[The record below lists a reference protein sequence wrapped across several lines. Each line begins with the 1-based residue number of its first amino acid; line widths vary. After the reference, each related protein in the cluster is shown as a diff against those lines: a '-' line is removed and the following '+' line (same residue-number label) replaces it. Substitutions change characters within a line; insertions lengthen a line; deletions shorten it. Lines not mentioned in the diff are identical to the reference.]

1 MLPATI
7 QTTRTPAASTNGGIE
22 MQEFPELAPHVGLEV
37 CPHFGIKFP
46 LVDTYEE
53 NGSFE
58 ILPATQ
64 YLADPELENCYDEV
78 LTKGDFP
85 TARRLNLKKG
95 TLWIQDPRTLHRGT
109 PNRADH
115 VRPELVICYS
125 LPWFAM
131 RKPIEMTQTEYDKLS
146 ERGREMF
153 SRCEVIG

>member
-1 MLPATI
+1 MRKMGVLKSCLPPNTSL
-7 QTTRTPAASTNGGIE
+7 TRSWKI
-22 MQEFPELAPHVGLEV
+22 
-37 CPHFGIKFP
+37 
-46 LVDTYEE
+46 
-53 NGSFE
+53 
-58 ILPATQ
+58 
-64 YLADPELENCYDEV
+64 CYDEV

-146 ERGREMF
+146 ERGREML

>member
-1 MLPATI
+1 M
-7 QTTRTPAASTNGGIE
+7 ASRCGDSK
-22 MQEFPELAPHVGLEV
+22 LVPHVGLEV

-95 TLWIQDPRTLHRGT
+95 TLWVQDPRTLHRGT

-115 VRPELVICYS
+115 ARPEFVICYS

-131 RKPIEMTQTEYDKLS
+131 RKPIEMTQAEYDKLS
-146 ERGREMF
+146 ERGREML
-153 SRCEVIG
+153 SRVRDR